1 LISCLQI
8 SDTNIHLAKESYES
22 SQQRDLQV
30 LPEADT
36 CFTVHFTTST
46 LRYSKS
52 IGKFSIA
59 GYGDVPL
66 ECQER
71 GAECDITICGRN
83 TLDIDTSST
92 KMWRFS
98 ITGDIGP
105 LVNHKD
111 HPTSGKEFLAGFPT
125 QMGNRA
131 SIFQR
136 YQLVKTPANKANEW
150 ILTDPFMNLDE
161 EILLVSRIVIRYI
174 LWTHINIENVIIFF
188 TLTHTIRSFV
198 FHQFRRNDTLSQ
210 MIDTLSQISTLPQ
223 TVKGGKIRTTG

>member
-1 LISCLQI
+1 MISCLQI

-30 LPEADT
+30 PPEADT

-46 LRYSKS
+46 LRHSKS
-52 IGKFSIA
+52 IGRFSIA

-71 GAECDITICGRN
+71 GAECDIRICGRN
-83 TLDIDTSST
+83 TLDIVTSSRR
-92 KMWRFS
+92 MWRFS
-98 ITGDIGP
+98 ITGDIGL
-105 LVNHKD
+105 LVNHED

-198 FHQFRRNDTLSQ
+198 FHQFRRNDSLSQ
-210 MIDTLSQISTLPQ
+210 FSTLPQ
-223 TVKGGKIRTTG
+223 TVKGGGLSKIG